1 MRAAFIGSL
10 LLGFCLPLAAA
21 GPEIPASPPVEEPQS
36 VQIGSGVV
44 LPRTVFEE
52 IMAREDGLAVIER
65 MQMEPQPVQLGG
77 GVVLPKPIF
86 EEIMA
91 RKDGLAVIERMQQRA
106 REERDFEGVPHLVV
120 IFVSVLLFFWS
131 TMFYYQR
138 KHARLHRTIQSMVE
152 KGVPIPPEIL
162 RAAEEV
168 ESGIER
174 SPGAGVAPIAPAWAS
189 NVLWGGLLW
198 ITIGIAGGLYLYLR
212 GNDAWPWALAAV
224 IYGAASVITA
234 IGKRDA
240 RR

>member
-1 MRAAFIGSL
+1 M
-10 LLGFCLPLAAA
+10 
-21 GPEIPASPPVEEPQS
+21 
-36 VQIGSGVV
+36 V
-44 LPRTVFEE
+44 LPKPIFEE

-65 MQMEPQPVQLGG
+65 MQ
-77 GVVLPKPIF
+77 
-86 EEIMA
+86 
-91 RKDGLAVIERMQQRA
+91 QRA
-106 REERDFEGVPHLVV
+106 REQRDFEGVPHLIV

-131 TMFYYQR
+131 AMFYYQR

-152 KGVPIPPEIL
+152 KGLPIPPEIL

-168 ESGIER
+168 ESGNER
-174 SPGAGVAPIAPAWAS
+174 SPGAGIAPMAPAWAS

-234 IGKRDA
+234 IVKRDTK
-240 RR
+240 R

>member
-21 GPEIPASPPVEEPQS
+21 EPEIPASPSVEESQS

-44 LPRTVFEE
+44 LPRAVFEE
-52 IMAREDGLAVIER
+52 IMARDDGLAVIER

-86 EEIMA
+86 DEIMA
-91 RKDGLAVIERMQQRA
+91 RDDGLAVIERMQQRA
-106 REERDFEGVPHLVV
+106 REQRDFEGVPHLIV

-131 TMFYYQR
+131 AMFYYQR

-174 SPGAGVAPIAPAWAS
+174 APGAGIAPMAPAWAS

-234 IGKRDA
+234 IVKRDTK
-240 RR
+240 R

>member
-1 MRAAFIGSL
+1 
-10 LLGFCLPLAAA
+10 
-21 GPEIPASPPVEEPQS
+21 
-36 VQIGSGVV
+36 
-44 LPRTVFEE
+44 
-52 IMAREDGLAVIER
+52 MARE
-65 MQMEPQPVQLGG
+65 
-77 GVVLPKPIF
+77 
-86 EEIMA
+86 
-91 RKDGLAVIERMQQRA
+91 DGLAVIERMQQRA

-131 TMFYYQR
+131 AMFYYQL

-174 SPGAGVAPIAPAWAS
+174 SPGAGIAPMAPAWAS

-212 GNDAWPWALAAV
+212 GSDAWPWALAAV

-234 IGKRDA
+234 IGKRDSK
-240 RR
+240 R